1 MWKLSY
7 SYYWSLELYSGC
19 EKPVY
24 VVSSGDAVELFV
36 NGKSKGFGRQDYRFL
51 FTLILCNGRKG
62 RLKPYLTMNSIKN

>member
-36 NGKSKGFGRQDYRFL
+36 NGNPKVSADRIIGSCL
-51 FTLILCNGRKG
+51 L
-62 RLKPYLTMNSIKN
+62 